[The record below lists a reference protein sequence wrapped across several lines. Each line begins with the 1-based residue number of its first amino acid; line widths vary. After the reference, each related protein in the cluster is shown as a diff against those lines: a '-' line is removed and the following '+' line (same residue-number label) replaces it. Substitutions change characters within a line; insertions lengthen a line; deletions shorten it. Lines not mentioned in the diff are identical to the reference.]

1 MKPTVLLRLAFAAAA
16 AFGGSAGAAV
26 FAPDPNDYVKSILPL
41 PDGDI
46 LVGGTFSQI
55 GGAPHNYLARLDGD
69 GSLDTDF
76 TGTAGGGTSYGVM
89 AIVRQPD
96 GKILIGGS
104 FDQVDGTPREAL
116 ARLNADGSLDTSF
129 ASLDFGGD
137 STSPDVGGVLL
148 QPDGKILVFKT
159 IEGYGFASING
170 QPFPAGVARLN
181 SDGSL
186 DSTFAPPGADEGG
199 PSSVYSAALQA
210 DGKILLGGSYSDA
223 DGARYGV
230 LRLNADG
237 SPDPSFRSAN
247 IDNLVTELLVQSDG
261 AIVISGRFT
270 TPFRGLARLNA
281 DGSLD
286 GAFDAAT
293 RLGFLEINQILQQ
306 GDGKLL
312 LAGGTPYVSTG
323 YPKPAVVRLETN
335 GATDASFVD
344 PKIVY
349 AIVSAAALQADGK
362 VLAGGYFYEVGGGYP
377 RKNLARLNS
386 DGTIDI
392 PVHTV
397 TPAAGANGSLS
408 PATPQSVREGETAR
422 FTIQPDAGYRLD
434 AIGGCGGSM
443 QGADYV
449 TGPVTAD
456 CTVDASFVAD
466 PNAPTFVVTTAV
478 STGTPMSGSLSPAGP
493 QTVRFG
499 QRISFALLPSTGYY
513 VSAASGCNGTLNGDV
528 YTTGPI
534 AADCTVTAEFVS
546 PGRAILSGTPQS
558 TATGLPFATP
568 LKVRVL
574 GAFPSVPVHG
584 VQVRFEAPAAG
595 ASALL
600 SAATATTDAN
610 GEASVTAVANG
621 VGGSYAVK
629 AVVAG
634 LESSPSFFLLGN
646 EATDG
651 PGIELQVTLST
662 DPPPA
667 CGTSSQLDVTPGTP
681 VNYCFTVTNR
691 TSTALNYH
699 SLQHSP
705 WAYFWTLDS
714 DQAIYLKP
722 LTVPAQST
730 VRYHVTTAATAES
743 QDEQFT
749 WTAFAAMPAYHT
761 DANATEAFVDISG
774 TGQAVNSETL
784 GVTDLP
790 MPFPLT
796 YFGTTFRPDSGD
808 HLCVHNS
815 GTLRLVSGLYTECPS
830 TQNSVLVPPFV
841 GDNVQTDNDA
851 NNGILPYW
859 DVLGD
864 NGAVYVQ
871 TVGTAPNRRL
881 IVQWDRKDHA
891 SVPNAAGGITFEAIL
906 DERDGSIRYVY
917 RDLDFDDPSAPSLS
931 YGGSARIGLTGSNPS
946 VDGVVDVAP
955 PLHDGQSIALSP
967 VSRAHTATAA
977 TRLSVGTPR
986 VQAPAS
992 LAASAA
998 RQQSVTR
1005 VLDIANT
1012 GNLTLEWS
1020 LDRAAAAGHFPATE
1034 RWVLPPE
1041 QSGVTYRPSA
1051 QPQGGDAPGP
1061 TRFAPASAAYDVP
1074 AYGAMRASTTNNIGG
1089 ANYVTFNANDPTEL
1103 TPVFFNSVGTQGGDF
1118 IRDDFSQQYILYSP
1132 NEGEAV
1138 VLLRLDYTD
1147 FQAYQVSETLTTT
1160 PANGQRLSGLAWDR
1174 STDTLFASSAT
1185 LGGQTQPCDEQWAF
1199 GRSTLYT
1206 IDPDNGEQRTIGEIR
1221 FDDGRALCVTD
1232 IAVSPGGQMYGIDL
1246 LNDALVAI
1254 DKTNGRAAL
1263 IGSLGFDIQD
1273 TNSIDF
1279 DDASGVLYLTAGYY
1293 PGTGQYSGGIYTVD
1307 LVTGLAQQVAPY
1319 PQLPNQGSY
1328 LQVDALSIARAG
1340 GPCAYPGEIPW
1351 LRFDVAAGRTS
1362 PGASSPVT
1370 VTFDAGGLE
1379 AGEYAA
1385 NICIDS
1391 NDRAH
1396 SLLAVPVAFTVTAG
1410 NGGDAIFRN
1419 GFDGAAR

>member
-1 MKPTVLLRLAFAAAA
+1 MKPTILLRLAFAAAA
-16 AFGGSAGAAV
+16 AFGGSAGATV
-26 FAPDPNDYVKSILPL
+26 FAPNPNDFVRSILPL

-55 GGAPHNYLARLDGD
+55 GGAPHNYLARLDED
-69 GSLDTDF
+69 GNLDASF
-76 TGTAGGGTSYGVM
+76 TGIASGGTSYGVM

-104 FDQVDGTPREAL
+104 FDQVDGVPRKGL

-129 ASLDFGGD
+129 AALDFAGD
-137 STSPDVGGVLL
+137 GSTPDVGGVLL
-148 QPDGKILVFKT
+148 QADGKILVFKT
-159 IEGYGFASING
+159 IDGYGFNSING
-170 QPFPAGVARLN
+170 QPFPAGIARLN
-181 SDGSL
+181 GDGTL
-186 DSTFAPPGADEGG
+186 DSTFALPGSADGG
-199 PSSVYSAALQA
+199 PDSVYSAALQA
-210 DGKILLGGSYSDA
+210 DGKILLGGSY
-223 DGARYGV
+223 GGQHGV
-230 LRLNADG
+230 LRLNANG
-237 SPDPSFRSAN
+237 SLDPSFQTAN
-247 IDNLVTELLVQSDG
+247 INNLVTEVLVQSDG
-261 AIVISGRFT
+261 AVVISGRFT
-270 TPFRGLARLNA
+270 TPFRGLARLRP

-286 GAFDAAT
+286 NAFDAAT
-293 RLGFLEINQILQQ
+293 RLNFSEINQILQQ

-312 LAGGTPYVSTG
+312 LSGGTAYVSTG
-323 YPKPAVVRLETN
+323 YPKPAVVRLDPDGTID
-335 GATDASFVD
+335 TSFAD

-349 AIVSAAALQADGK
+349 AIVVASALQADGK
-362 VLAGGYFYEVGGGYP
+362 VLTGGYFYEAGGGYP

-408 PATPQSVREGETAR
+408 PSTPQSVHEGETTR

-434 AIGGCGGSM
+434 AVDGCGGSI
-443 QGADYV
+443 QGPDYV

-456 CTVDASFVAD
+456 CTVSASFVAD
-466 PNAPTFVVTTAV
+466 PNAPTFVVNTAV
-478 STGTPMSGSLSPAGP
+478 STGTPLSGSLSPAGP

-499 QRISFALLPSTGYY
+499 QTISFTLVPSTGYY

-534 AADCTVTAEFVS
+534 AADCTVTAEFVA
-546 PGRAILSGTPQS
+546 PGRVTLGGTPQ
-558 TATGLPFATP
+558 TAVTGLPFATP

-574 GAFPSVPVHG
+574 GAFPAVPVRG
-584 VQVRFEAPAAG
+584 VQVSFQAPAG
-595 ASALL
+595 GPGALL
-600 SAATATTDAN
+600 SASTATTDAN

-629 AVVAG
+629 AVVTG
-634 LESSPSFFLLGN
+634 LESAPSFFLLSN
-646 EATDG
+646 EAIDG
-651 PGIELQVTLST
+651 PGIELQVTLSA

-667 CGTSSQLDVTPGTP
+667 CGASAHLEVTPGTP
-681 VNYCFTVTNR
+681 VNYCFTLTNR
-691 TSTALNYH
+691 TSTPLNYH

-714 DQAIYLKP
+714 DQALYLQP
-722 LTVPAQST
+722 LAIAAQST
-730 VRYHVTTAATAES
+730 VRYHITTAATADS
-743 QDEQFT
+743 MDEEFT
-749 WTAFAAMPAYHT
+749 WTAFAAAPGYHADT
-761 DANATEAFVDISG
+761 NATEAFVDISG
-774 TGQAVNSETL
+774 TGQAVISEAL

-790 MPFPLT
+790 VPFPLT

-808 HLCVHNS
+808 HLCVNNS
-815 GTLRLVSGLYTECPS
+815 GTLRLVPGFYTECPS
-830 TQNSVLVPPFV
+830 TQNSVLTPPFV
-841 GDNVQTDNDA
+841 GDNGQTDSDYTD
-851 NNGILPYW
+851 GILPYW

-871 TVGTAPNRRL
+871 TVGAAPNRRL

-891 SVPNAAGGITFEAIL
+891 SVPNPAGGITFEAIV
-906 DERDGSIRYVY
+906 DEDSGTIRYVY

-931 YGGSARIGLTGSNPS
+931 YGGSATIGLIGTNPS
-946 VDGVVDVAP
+946 VDGAVDVAP
-955 PLHDGQSIALSP
+955 PLHDGQSIVFSP
-967 VSRAHTATAA
+967 TSRPHIATAA
-977 TRLSVGTPR
+977 THLQVGTPR

-1005 VLDIANT
+1005 MLDIANT
-1012 GNLTLEWS
+1012 GNLTLDWS
-1020 LDRAAAAGHFPATE
+1020 LDRAAAAGHFPETQ

-1041 QSGVTYRPSA
+1041 RSGLPYRPSTH
-1051 QPQGGDAPGP
+1051 PQSKNASAS
-1061 TRFAPASAAYDVP
+1061 TRFAPASAAFDVP
-1074 AYGAMRASTTNNIGG
+1074 AYGAMIASTTNHLGG
-1089 ANYVTFNANDPTEL
+1089 ANYVTFNANNPTEL

-1132 NEGEAV
+1132 NEGDAV
-1138 VLLRLDYTD
+1138 ALLRLDYTD
-1147 FQAYQVSETLTTT
+1147 FQAYQVSQPLTTM

-1174 STDTLFASSAT
+1174 STDTLFASSAMT
-1185 LGGQTQPCDEQWAF
+1185 GGQGQPCDEQVAF
-1199 GRSTLYT
+1199 GSSALYT
-1206 IDPDNGEQRTIGEIR
+1206 IDPDTGEQRTIGAIH
-1221 FDDGRALCVTD
+1221 FDDARPLCVTD

-1279 DDASGVLYLTAGYY
+1279 DDASGVLYLAAGYY
-1293 PGTGQYSGGIYTVD
+1293 PAFGTSAGGGLYTID
-1307 LVTGLAQQVAPY
+1307 LVTGVAQRISPY
-1319 PQLPNQGSY
+1319 PLRPNQHGY
-1328 LQVDALSIARAG
+1328 LQIDALSIARAG
-1340 GPCAYPGEIPW
+1340 GACAYPGEIAW
-1351 LRFDVAAGRTS
+1351 LRFDVAEGRTS
-1362 PGASSPVT
+1362 PGARSPVT

-1379 AGEYAA
+1379 AGEYSA

-1396 SLLAVPVAFTVTAG
+1396 SLLAVPVAFTVT
-1410 NGGDAIFRN
+1410 NGDGGAAIFRD
-1419 GFDGAAR
+1419 GFDGTVR